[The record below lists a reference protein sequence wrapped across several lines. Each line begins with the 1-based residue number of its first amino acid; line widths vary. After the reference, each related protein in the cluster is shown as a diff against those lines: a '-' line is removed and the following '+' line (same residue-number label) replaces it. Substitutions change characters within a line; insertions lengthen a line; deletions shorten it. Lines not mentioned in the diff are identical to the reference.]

1 MDQMTM
7 TPERRQYAHRMYG
20 RAADAFDAVAWKAP
34 EARRFHDV
42 TANDGYETPSVMD
55 ELRALPRW
63 VVIAT
68 GGAFSAFLGV
78 MMGAAFRL

>member
-1 MDQMTM
+1 M
-7 TPERRQYAHRMYG
+7 TPDRRLHGTRMYG

-34 EARRFHDV
+34 DARRFRAV
-42 TANDGYETPSVMD
+42 AANDVHTAPTIMD

-63 VVIAT
+63 VVIAS

>member
-1 MDQMTM
+1 M
-7 TPERRQYAHRMYG
+7 TPDRRQYAHRMYG

-42 TANDGYETPSVMD
+42 TANDGYEMPSVMD

-63 VVIAT
+63 IYVVG